1 VSQAFRLPE
10 LKLFGIIDWIAGDM
24 ANGETPCPG
33 TAPL

>member
-10 LKLFGIIDWIAGDM
+10 LKLFGIAPIAGDM